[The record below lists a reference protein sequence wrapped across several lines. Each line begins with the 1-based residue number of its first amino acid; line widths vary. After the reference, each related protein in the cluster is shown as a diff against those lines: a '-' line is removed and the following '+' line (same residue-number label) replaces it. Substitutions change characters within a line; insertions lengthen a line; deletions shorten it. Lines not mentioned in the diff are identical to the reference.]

1 MNLPRFDI
9 TKFEEM
15 TYQGECVRLAESL
28 RPKKAGAR
36 INLNGQKM
44 QMYTKKGMHVEDC
57 DVKQLTQYL
66 LTVDESCGYEVKLFV
81 LRIFQIRFPAEF
93 EAFRRQR
100 AAPTLANE
108 MELMGAYGQNEEA
121 WFGRVGF
128 VNEGRLDGLMYR
140 AHKKT
145 VRRRN
150 ELVETVDR

>member
-1 MNLPRFDI
+1 
-9 TKFEEM
+9 M

-28 RPKKAGAR
+28 RPKKAGTK
-36 INLNGQKM
+36 IELNGQKM
-44 QMYTKKGMHVEDC
+44 QMYTKKGMHVESC

-66 LTVDESCGYEVKLFV
+66 LTVDESCAYEVKLFV

-100 AAPTLANE
+100 AAPVLANE
-108 MELMGAYGQNEEA
+108 MELMAAYGKNDEA

-140 AHKKT
+140 PHKKT
-145 VRRRN
+145 VSGRN
-150 ELVETVDR
+150 GFVETVGI